1 MRRDHLRAF
10 ALRTRKVRAIYDTDN
25 KSDRRD
31 AEMLAR
37 IGHLDPNLLY
47 GITHKSEEHQRV
59 LKIIDARDALV
70 AVRVSLVNQVRS
82 CYKSLGIPLPSGCD
96 TGSFAKIVREHLSRE
111 DLALTRSVLSSIEQL
126 SQRIK
131 AEDKRI
137 AKIIKQD
144 YPVAAKLMT
153 VPGVG
158 PITALSY
165 VLIIGSPERF
175 KSARDVGPYLGL
187 VPRRDQSGEV
197 DKELRI
203 SKCGNKMLRRLL
215 VQCAQYTLGAFGPP
229 SALREAGQ
237 RKMLKGAKVAKK
249 KAVVMVARKLAVML
263 LSLWKDPK
271 NSYTAYP
278 NQAKAVAVA

>member
-25 KSDRRD
+25 KTDERD

-37 IGHLDPNLLY
+37 IGRLDPNLLY

-70 AVRVSLVNQVRS
+70 AARVSLVNHVRS
-82 CYKSLGIPLPSGCD
+82 CYKSLGIMLPSGCD
-96 TGSFAKIVREHLSRE
+96 TGSFAKKVREHLSKE
-111 DLALTRSVLSSIEQL
+111 DLALTQSVISSLGHLSE
-126 SQRIK
+126 RIK
-131 AEDKRI
+131 AEDRRI
-137 AKIIKQD
+137 ANIIKKD
-144 YPVAAKLMT
+144 FPAAEKLMT

-158 PITALSY
+158 PITALAY

-215 VQCAQYTLGAFGPP
+215 VQCAQYTLGVFGPP
-229 SALREAGQ
+229 SALRAAGE
-237 RKMLKGAKVAKK
+237 RKMQSGAKTAKK

-263 LSLWKDPK
+263 LSIWKDPASEYK
-271 NSYTAYP
+271 AYP
-278 NQAKAVAVA
+278 DGEPA